1 MAEKKTTATYDS
13 IMRDLK
19 AGNYA
24 PVYILMGDESF
35 YIDKITDY
43 IANNVLDP
51 DDRDFNQSIIF
62 GADVTASEVAD
73 AAREYP
79 VMPAQHRVVI
89 VKEAQ
94 DLETLD
100 ALEKYMERPVPSTIL
115 VICHKNG
122 TIDRRKKIVGKA
134 EAVGIV
140 FESKKKKDYELPNF
154 ITNYLKTKKADI
166 DSRSAEMIAQ
176 SVGADLH
183 RLISELDKLLIALP
197 QEGRKVTPDLVEQQ
211 IGISKE
217 YNVFELRDAIIE
229 KDVLKANRIVNYFD
243 KNPKVGSLYSFIPM
257 LFNFFQN
264 LMVAH
269 YAPDKNNERALA
281 AYLEQKNLWG
291 VRSYLTGL
299 RNYTARK
306 TLQIIAKLREID
318 AKSKGIDNP
327 STSSGDL
334 MRELIFYIT
343 H

>member
-197 QEGRKVTPDLVEQQ
+197 QDNRKVTPDLVEQQ

-243 KNPKVGSLYSFIPM
+243 KNPKAGSLYSFIPM

>member
-154 ITNYLKTKKADI
+154 ITNYLKTQKADI

-243 KNPKVGSLYSFIPM
+243 KNPKAGSLYSFIPM

>member
-1 MAEKKTTATYDS
+1 MAEKKTTTTYDA

-19 AGNYA
+19 AGKYA

-35 YIDKITDY
+35 YIDKISDY
-43 IANNVLDP
+43 IADHVLEP
-51 DDRDFNQSIIF
+51 EDRDFNQSIIF
-62 GADVTASEVAD
+62 GADVTASQVAD
-73 AAREYP
+73 SARAYP

-94 DLETLD
+94 GLPSLD
-100 ALEKYMERPVPSTIL
+100 ALEKYMERPVASTIL
-115 VICHKNG
+115 VICYKNG
-122 TIDRRKKIVGKA
+122 TIDRRKKIIGKA
-134 EAVGIV
+134 DAVGIV

-154 ITNYLKTKKADI
+154 IINYLKTRKASI
-166 DSRSAEMIAQ
+166 DNKSAEMIAQ

-197 QEGRKVTPDLVEQQ
+197 QEDRRVTPELVEQQ

-217 YNVFELRDAIIE
+217 FNVFELRDAIIA
-229 KDVLKANRIVNYFD
+229 KDVFKANQIVNYFD
-243 KNPKVGSLYSFIPM
+243 KNPKAGSLYSFLPM

-306 TLQIIAKLREID
+306 TLQIISKLRETD
-318 AKSKGIDNP
+318 AKSKGINNP
-327 STSSGDL
+327 NTSAGDL

>member
-166 DSRSAEMIAQ
+166 DSRSAEIIAQ

-197 QEGRKVTPDLVEQQ
+197 QDNRKVTPDLVEQQ

-243 KNPKVGSLYSFIPM
+243 KNPKAGSLYSFIPM